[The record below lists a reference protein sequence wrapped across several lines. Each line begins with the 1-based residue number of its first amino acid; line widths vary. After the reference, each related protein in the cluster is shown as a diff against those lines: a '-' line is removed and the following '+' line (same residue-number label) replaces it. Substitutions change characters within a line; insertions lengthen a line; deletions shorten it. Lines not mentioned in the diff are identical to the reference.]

1 MTACPKRRRQD
12 SKEAIMRDDEKHKE
26 TGTETPGEP
35 AEEPKKLDRG
45 TFLKA
50 LGVGIGA
57 IGLDMVAGIQASA
70 RTAPELDTGRIGIQR
85 LMRGILENPGK
96 AEAFVNDPVDV
107 AQEFGVHISEDDA
120 KKIRETLMKLTVQ
133 AGDRLALTPGHQ
145 DWAHQDG
152 NWHDSYNKTVEKK
165 TPKIKPKTP
174 TGTTPTTPPSKR
186 LRRGN

>member
-1 MTACPKRRRQD
+1 
-12 SKEAIMRDDEKHKE
+12 MRDDEKHKE
-26 TGTETPGEP
+26 TGTETPCEP

-57 IGLDMVAGIQASA
+57 VGLDMVAGIQASA
-70 RTAPELDTGRIGIQR
+70 RTAPELETGRIGIQR
-85 LMRGILENPGK
+85 LMRGILESPGK
-96 AEAFVNDPVDV
+96 AEAFVDNPVDV
-107 AQEFGVHISEDDA
+107 AQEYGVHISEDDA

-152 NWHDSYNKTVEKK
+152 NWHDSYNKTVDKRIPK
-165 TPKIKPKTP
+165 GTKGDAIAPVTPKP
-174 TGTTPTTPPSKR
+174 PTTKPPGDKR
-186 LRRGN
+186 R